1 MTTTLHGRLREL
13 AARHPERDAVV
24 HGERRCDYRD
34 LLARALALAK
44 LLRGRWGVRP
54 GDVLVGWLDNGLPWI
69 TSLLGAAEAGAT
81 FLPLN
86 PTWRAPEVRA
96 LLARVSVAGVLTRG
110 PLAETWHGLAGLVPG
125 ERILDLEK
133 TDPGVSD
140 AVPAATERPDATPV
154 VLCSSG
160 STGRPK
166 LVPRSHA
173 QLLAGARATHA
184 ALGLPEG
191 LRYAGVV
198 PFHHGNGLDNSL
210 LLALTTGG
218 TLFVHAGLVPA
229 RFATHLV
236 DRRIEALVA
245 SPAVFDVLLR
255 FGVDLTGLR
264 RLRLCASSG
273 GPLPEA
279 TARAVHER
287 CDVGVRE
294 VYGSSETGVVAV
306 APPDGGPP
314 SRLVPGAEVRILD
327 CHGSPAEAGAA
338 GEIVVKSAAV
348 ASGYLDDPAAAV
360 EVFRD
365 GWVHTGDR
373 GRLGRDGGL
382 ALDGRLRPQ
391 INLSG
396 TKVDATEIEGVL
408 LALPGVRAC
417 RVLAESA
424 AGVPPRQR
432 LRAVLAVDRPINRAA
447 VVEHCRHNLAEYKI
461 PRVVE
466 IVDALPP
473 DLTGK
478 DVVPWRPDPE

>member
-1 MTTTLHGRLREL
+1 MTMTLHGRLRAL
-13 AARHPERDAVV
+13 VARHPERDAVV
-24 HGERRCDYRD
+24 HGERRCDYRE
-34 LLARALALAK
+34 LLASAVALAQ
-44 LLRGRWGVRP
+44 LLRVRWGVRP
-54 GDVLVGWLDNGLPWI
+54 GDVLAGWLDNGLPWV
-69 TSLLGAAEAGAT
+69 TSLLAAAEAGAT

-86 PTWRAPEVRA
+86 PTWRGPELRA
-96 LLARVSVAGVLTRG
+96 LLARVSVVGVLTRG
-110 PLAETWHGLAGLVPG
+110 PLAQTWHGLADLVPG

-133 TDPGVSD
+133 TDPGACD
-140 AVPAATERPDATPV
+140 AAPATTEMPDATLV
-154 VLCSSG
+154 MLCSSG

-173 QLLAGARATHA
+173 QLLAGARATGA

-191 LRYAGVV
+191 LRFAGVV

-210 LLALTTGG
+210 LLALTSGG

-229 RFATHLV
+229 RFAAHLV
-236 DRRIEALVA
+236 DQHIEALVG

-264 RLRLCASSG
+264 QLRLCASSG

-279 TARAVHER
+279 TARAVRER
-287 CDVGVRE
+287 CGVGIRE

-314 SRLVPGAEVRILD
+314 SRLVPGTEVRILD
-327 CHGSPAEAGAA
+327 GHGRPALAGAT
-338 GEIVVKSAAV
+338 GEIAVRSAAV
-348 ASGYLDDPAAAV
+348 ASGYLDDPAAAAA
-360 EVFRD
+360 VFRD

-373 GRLGRDGGL
+373 GRRERDGGL
-382 ALDGRLRPQ
+382 ALDGRVRPQ
-391 INLSG
+391 LNLSG

-424 AGVPPRQR
+424 AGGRPR
-432 LRAVLAVDRPINRAA
+432 LRAVLAVDRPMDRAT
-447 VVEHCRHNLAEYKI
+447 VVEHCRRNLAEYKI

-466 IVDALPP
+466 TVDALPP

-478 DVVPWRPDPE
+478 DVVPWRPDTA